1 MKQVV
6 AIIKPFKLDDVRESL
21 SEIGVQGLTVSE
33 VKGFGRQK
41 GHTEL
46 YRGAEYVV
54 DFLPKLK
61 LEIAVDDGIVEQV
74 VEAITKGANT
84 GKIGD
89 GKIFVYPLE
98 QVIRIRTGETGSDA
112 REASGA
118 VIMENEI
125 FQLQYA
131 MDTFYFL
138 ICGALVMWMAAGF
151 SMLEAGLVRAKNT
164 TEILTK
170 NVMLFSI
177 ACISYLVVGYDI
189 MYGGGVFLSGIA
201 GGDTLVADALTA
213 SQEAGF
219 EGGSVYSAASDFFFQ
234 VVFVA
239 TAMSIVSGA
248 VAERMKLWAF
258 AAFAVVLTAFIYPM
272 EGAWTWGGADV
283 FGMYNLGDLGFS
295 DFAGSGIVHM
305 AGAAAALAGVIL
317 LGARKGKYGPN
328 GEVRPIPG
336 ANMPLATLGTFILW
350 MGWFGFNGGS
360 VLKLGDMASANAV
373 AMVFLNTNTA
383 AAGGA
388 LAALLVAKLAF
399 GKADLTM
406 ILNGALAGLVAIT
419 AGPDTPTPLMAT
431 IIGAIG
437 GVIVVFS
444 IVFFDKIKI
453 DDPVGAIS
461 VHGVVGLWGLL
472 AVPLTNDGASF
483 SGQIIGAATIF
494 IWVFVTSF
502 IVWSILKMVMGI
514 RVSDEEEYEGVD
526 IVECGVEAYP
536 EFTSSGK

>member
-1 MKQVV
+1 
-6 AIIKPFKLDDVRESL
+6 
-21 SEIGVQGLTVSE
+21 
-33 VKGFGRQK
+33 
-41 GHTEL
+41 
-46 YRGAEYVV
+46 
-54 DFLPKLK
+54 
-61 LEIAVDDGIVEQV
+61 
-74 VEAITKGANT
+74 
-84 GKIGD
+84 
-89 GKIFVYPLE
+89 
-98 QVIRIRTGETGSDA
+98 
-112 REASGA
+112 
-118 VIMENEI
+118 MENQI

-131 MDTFYFL
+131 IDTFYFL

-177 ACISYLVVGYDI
+177 ASISYLVVGYDI
-189 MYGGGVFLSGIA
+189 MYGGGLFLSGID
-201 GGDTLVADALTA
+201 GGDTLVADALAA
-213 SQEAGF
+213 SAEAGF
-219 EGGSVYSAASDFFFQ
+219 EGGAVYSSASDFFFQ

-258 AAFAVVLTAFIYPM
+258 AAFAIVMTAFIYPM

-283 FGMYNLGDLGFS
+283 FGMYNLGEIGFL

-336 ANMPLATLGTFILW
+336 ANLPLATLGTFILW

-383 AAGGA
+383 AAGGVV
-388 LAALLVAKLAF
+388 AALIVAKLMF

-419 AGPDTPTPLMAT
+419 AGPDTPTPVMAT
-431 IIGAIG
+431 IIGAVG
-437 GVIVVFS
+437 GVLVVLS
-444 IVFFDKIKI
+444 IVFMDKVKI

-472 AVPLTNDGASF
+472 AVPLTNADASF
-483 SGQIIGAATIF
+483 SAQIIGAATIF
-494 IWVFVTSF
+494 VWVFVTSF

-514 RVSDEEEYEGVD
+514 RVTEEEEAEGVD
-526 IVECGVEAYP
+526 LVECGMEAYP
-536 EFTSSGK
+536 EFSSNTK